1 MTTRRNYSTWGLK
14 LKCAL
19 LIFLVALMMAGIYL
33 EFIWEPQPE
42 YVAVI
47 PMANQHITWE
57 GAGYKREVNGC
68 V

>member
-1 MTTRRNYSTWGLK
+1 MTTQRKYNTWGLK

-33 EFIWEPQPE
+33 EFIWEPQLE

-47 PMANQHITWE
+47 PMANQNIVWE
-57 GAGYKREVNGC
+57 GAGYNK
-68 V
+68 

>member
-1 MTTRRNYSTWGLK
+1 MGFK

-47 PMANQHITWE
+47 PMANQNIVWE
-57 GAGYKREVNGC
+57 GAGYNK
-68 V
+68 